1 MKSIPENKIQLISK
15 EKIHFA
21 GKQPYLILPV
31 LVFSLLYILYI
42 FDKLKNKLSDTLLK
56 PLSMN
61 ILIFMLFIIFTALI
75 IGATLIG
82 NELGKKLG
90 TSIAD
95 PNKKLLKI
103 GFILVIIGFISSYF
117 LNSILLI
124 KNQDLEQFV
133 TFRQLVFPELF
144 HWLVLVLIFYSGISI
159 ALTYFNLIIDKDK
172 EIITL
177 FRKLKLTEKPH
188 FFSTTFDSFDGFIIA
203 GSGNQ
208 PVTKARIL
216 YLHMFTS
223 NNEDIQRVMI
233 GKRDYLI
240 GYDHQN
246 IIKIIFDLQKLHKFK
261 WMIIIDEGY
270 QELNKSFFDNSNE
283 FTFLIDVK
291 NLIK

>member
-15 EKIHFA
+15 KEIHFA
-21 GKQPYLILPV
+21 GKQPYFILPV
-31 LVFSLLYILYI
+31 LVFSLLYLLYI
-42 FDKLKNKLSDTLLK
+42 YDKLKSKLSNTLLK
-56 PLSMN
+56 PFSMN
-61 ILIFMLFIIFTALI
+61 IFIFMLFIIFTVLLI
-75 IGATLIG
+75 GTTLIG

-90 TSIAD
+90 TSIAAS
-95 PNKKLLKI
+95 NKKLLKI
-103 GFILVIIGFISSYF
+103 GFILVIIGFMFSYF
-117 LNSILLI
+117 LNSLLLI
-124 KNQDLEQFV
+124 KNQDPDHIV

-144 HWLVLVLIFYSGISI
+144 HWLVLMIIFYSGISI
-159 ALTYFNLIIDKDK
+159 ALTYFNLVIDKDNEK
-172 EIITL
+172 ITL
-177 FRKLKLTEKPH
+177 FRKLKLTERPH
-188 FFSTTFDSFDGFIIA
+188 YFNSTFDSFDGFIITGP
-203 GSGNQ
+203 GSQ

-240 GYDHQN
+240 GYDSMN

-270 QELNKSFFDNSNE
+270 QELNKSFFDNSDE
-283 FTFLIDVK
+283 LTFLMDIK